1 MEKPKKEM
9 LPPAAYVNFFQV
21 SQRQSEFF
29 LTFGQMAQ
37 ERGTA
42 AHLLSSMVTSPI
54 HLKSMLSAL
63 TEAIARYED
72 RFGEIPSVVA
82 AEPSSEPGQ
91 RAGSAPPSVKR
102 ALSESK
108 RQRAAGK
115 SGA

>member
-1 MEKPKKEM
+1 MEKPKNEM

-29 LTFGQMAQ
+29 LAFGQMAQ
-37 ERGTA
+37 ERGAA

-63 TEAIARYED
+63 TDAVARYEA
-72 RFGEIPSVVA
+72 RFGEIPSVTA
-82 AEPSSEPGQ
+82 AEPSTELGQ
-91 RAGSAPPSVKR
+91 RAGSAPPPVKR

-108 RQRAAGK
+108 RQRGARE